1 MRMTIIKGYEM
12 PHNCYDCDL
21 HNYHEC
27 DLTSESIEEDYCWN
41 GDSREKHCPLRE
53 VEAIPKADY
62 ENRLKAD
69 LVAVL
74 TELQLEVQEM
84 DSGCGWE
91 GYRPT
96 AQVLEVIQQKINE
109 LPSVTPQEP
118 MVIPIAEFKFDK
130 DKLKELVDR
139 AVLTVIPQEPT
150 DKIFTKAE
158 LDSMAKAI
166 NYGWEL
172 RVNEVLDKIRAE
184 IDNALS
190 DGMIHKKTVLGII
203 DKYKA
208 EIEPQ
213 ESEVEDGT
221 N

>member
-1 MRMTIIKGYEM
+1 MGMTIIKGYEM

-62 ENRLKAD
+62 DNRLKAD
-69 LVAVL
+69 
-74 TELQLEVQEM
+74 
-84 DSGCGWE
+84 
-91 GYRPT
+91 
-96 AQVLEVIQQKINE
+96 
-109 LPSVTPQEP
+109 
-118 MVIPIAEFKFDK
+118 
-130 DKLKELVDR
+130 
-139 AVLTVIPQEPT
+139 
-150 DKIFTKAE
+150 

-184 IDNALS
+184 IAELS
-190 DGMIHKKTVLGII
+190 HYYPMGHDYQIAITRCIAVI

-213 ESEVEDGT
+213 ESEG
-221 N
+221 